1 MLLNI
6 INILLIV
13 FACAFCFCV
22 VINKIFTKKLR
33 QDGEKYSDF
42 IATMSFF
49 LAFYV
54 IFAILDCFLIS
65 DIKNKLIMLLFAL
78 SPFIIGKVATYEQ
91 EKMYSI
97 LQLTVILYSA
107 LFVLRFIAV

>member
-6 INILLIV
+6 VNVLIIV

-22 VINKIFTKKLR
+22 AINKMFTKKLR

-54 IFAILDCFLIS
+54 IFTILDCFLIY
-65 DIKNKLIMLLFAL
+65 DIKNKLIMLLFAI

-97 LQLTVILYSA
+97 LQLTIILYSA
-107 LFVLRFIAV
+107 FFALRFIVV